1 MSTIK
6 VVIIDDDQNV
16 SKLFEELIELHNVK
30 VVGIG
35 FNGLH
40 AITLTEEKNPDIV
53 FLDTVMP
60 KMNGIDALKEIK
72 KKCPATKVIMVT
84 GDKSEDLKKLLEDYG
99 ANAIIY
105 KPFDMAKIMQVFE
118 QVKIQPAVSN
128 KF

>member
-40 AITLTEEKNPDIV
+40 ALSLVEEKKPDIV

-72 KKCPATKVIMVT
+72 NRFPATKIIMVT
-84 GDKSEDLKKLLEDYG
+84 GDKSDDLRKLLEEYG
-99 ANAIIY
+99 ANGVIY
-105 KPFDMAKIMQVFE
+105 KPFDMPKILQVFE
-118 QVKIQPAVSN
+118 QVKVQPAVSSN
-128 KF
+128 I